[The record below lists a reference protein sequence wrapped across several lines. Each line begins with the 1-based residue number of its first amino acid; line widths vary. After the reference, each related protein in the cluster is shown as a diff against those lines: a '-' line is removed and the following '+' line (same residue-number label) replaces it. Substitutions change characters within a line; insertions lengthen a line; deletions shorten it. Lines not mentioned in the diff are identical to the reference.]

1 MGGGGRAFD
10 HHIVGMGEGWGVGGG
25 GRAFDHHIV
34 GMGEGWGVG
43 AGHLTII

>member
-1 MGGGGRAFD
+1 MGGGG
-10 HHIVGMGEGWGVGGG
+10 W
-25 GRAFDHHIV
+25 AFDHHIV

>member
-1 MGGGGRAFD
+1 M
-10 HHIVGMGEGWGVGGG
+10 GGG

-43 AGHLTII
+43 AGHLPTTFDQFFQMPRVCPGDAHG

>member
-1 MGGGGRAFD
+1 MGGGGWAFD
-10 HHIVGMGEGWGVGGG
+10 HHIVGMGEGWGGGG
-25 GRAFDHHIV
+25 WAFDHHIV